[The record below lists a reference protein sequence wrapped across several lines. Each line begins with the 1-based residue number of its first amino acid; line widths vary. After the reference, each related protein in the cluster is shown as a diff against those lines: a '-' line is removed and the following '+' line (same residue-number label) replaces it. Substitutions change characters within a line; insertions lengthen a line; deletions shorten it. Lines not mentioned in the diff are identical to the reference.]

1 MMKRTGTLFVATILA
16 AHHPA
21 ALAQSPSTN
30 EPAPGAT
37 LEEARRHYE
46 RGIAHYNLGA
56 FDAAIAEFK
65 AAYERSSEPD
75 LLFNIAQAY
84 RLKEDYKQALFFY
97 DAYLRLRPAAANRV
111 DVAKRIVEMK
121 QLVEAQRRLQQS
133 PPKDAIPPTGTAP
146 GAASQAL
153 GTPSSRPETLT
164 PVGGPQRRD
173 MVPSDR
179 SARIK
184 RISGLVAGGAG
195 VAALTTGTY
204 FGVRARSGWNQ
215 ITQLSAQ
222 GGTWNAE
229 YARLEADAAHSETI
243 ATVLIVGGGAALLG
257 GGLAY
262 YLGWR
267 QERLQLSVRPGAG
280 IATLSVTW

>member
-1 MMKRTGTLFVATILA
+1 MMKRTGTLIVATILA
-16 AHHPA
+16 AHPPA
-21 ALAQSPSTN
+21 ALAQSARTT
-30 EPAPGAT
+30 EPASRTT

-65 AAYERSSEPD
+65 AAYERSSEPA

-97 DAYLRLRPAAANRV
+97 DAYLRLRPTAGNRL
-111 DVAKRIVEMK
+111 DVEKRIVEMK

-133 PPKDAIPPTGTAP
+133 PPKGAIPPTGTAS
-146 GAASQAL
+146 GAASQVL
-153 GTPSSRPETLT
+153 GTGNPALETST
-164 PVGGPQRRD
+164 PGGVHHRQD
-173 MVPSDR
+173 TMPSDR
-179 SARIK
+179 SAEIK
-184 RISGLVAGGAG
+184 RISGLVAGGVG
-195 VAALTTGTY
+195 VAALATGTY
-204 FGVRARSGWNQ
+204 FGVRARNGWNE

-222 GGTWNAE
+222 GGTWSAD
-229 YARLEADAAHSETI
+229 YARIEADAAHSERT

-267 QERLQLSVRPGAG
+267 QERFQLVVRPGAG
-280 IATLSVTW
+280 TATMSVTW

>member
-1 MMKRTGTLFVATILA
+1 MRKHTKSLFVATILA
-16 AHHPA
+16 AHPGG

-30 EPAPGAT
+30 APAPATT

-56 FDAAIAEFK
+56 FDAAITEFK

-84 RLKEDYKQALFFY
+84 RLKEDYRQALFFY
-97 DAYLRLRPAAANRV
+97 DAYLRMRPAAANRP
-111 DVAKRIVEMK
+111 DVEKRIVEMK

-133 PPKDAIPPTGTAP
+133 PPKDAIPPTDPVPGTASP
-146 GAASQAL
+146 LSVTAS
-153 GTPSSRPETLT
+153 PRPETST
-164 PVGGPQRRD
+164 VVGETLRHD
-173 MVPSDR
+173 ESSER

-184 RISGLVAGGAG
+184 RIAGLAAGATG
-195 VAALTTGTY
+195 VAALATGTY
-204 FGVRARSGWNQ
+204 FGVRARNGWNQ
-215 ITQLSAQ
+215 ITQLSEQ
-222 GGTWNAE
+222 GGTWDAE
-229 YARLEADAAHSETI
+229 YARLEADAGRSETI
-243 ATVLIVGGGAALLG
+243 ATVLIVGGSAALLG

-267 QERLQLSVRPGAG
+267 QERLQLAVRRGAG
-280 IATLSVTW
+280 VATLSVTW